1 MKKTLISFCAA
12 AAASLCLCTVFA
24 VPAAAAPTEVV
35 GGAPGSEETE
45 SSSGDTGVSSQKSAE
60 SAGLVPA
67 LPIETKA
74 PEAEKPE
81 TKAPETK
88 ASEVKA
94 PETEAPKAETP
105 KTEAPKAEAP
115 KSETSSVTNEAPKAE
130 TTAAAAPSSETKS
143 AFAAEAPR
151 PDEPEPEPAPQK
163 TTDPEPAP
171 QKTAEPE
178 PAPQKTAEPEPAP
191 QSTPEPAQQTG
202 RQTPAAGDPKPNS
215 YETLTDEELEALDR
229 VTGPGVAKVQGGS
242 AYGVNE
248 PTVSDIKTSGA
259 APATDWSRVS
269 ATRKDIVDLAKTF
282 IGGTYVYGGDSP
294 EEGFDCSGLILYV
307 YKEAAGIDLY
317 HQSAVQA
324 SKGRAVSI
332 AEMQPG
338 DIIAYDGS
346 PKDGIVNHVSIYA
359 GDGKAIHAV
368 GTGKGIRMTAFDYAA
383 PLTIRN
389 LLD

>member
-1 MKKTLISFCAA
+1 MTDEKMPCTFIERFEASFKISFDNPRSQFEGMSFEEIYRDKDGVTEEPYADFEIPF
-12 AAASLCLCTVFA
+12 LTNPKDKNYDWYDDQTYIMDLEKIYDM
-24 VPAAAAPTEVV
+24 APVWV
-35 GGAPGSEETE
+35 QNLMCS
-45 SSSGDTGVSSQKSAE
+45 
-60 SAGLVPA
+60 
-67 LPIETKA
+67 
-74 PEAEKPE
+74 
-81 TKAPETK
+81 
-88 ASEVKA
+88 VKGWMI
-94 PETEAPKAETP
+94 KRRRYG
-105 KTEAPKAEAP
+105 KG
-115 KSETSSVTNEAPKAE
+115 
-130 TTAAAAPSSETKS
+130 
-143 AFAAEAPR
+143 FF
-151 PDEPEPEPAPQK
+151 
-163 TTDPEPAP
+163 
-171 QKTAEPE
+171 
-178 PAPQKTAEPEPAP
+178 
-191 QSTPEPAQQTG
+191 
-202 RQTPAAGDPKPNS
+202 
-215 YETLTDEELEALDR
+215 EELEALDR

-242 AYGVNE
+242 SYGVNE

-269 ATRKDIVDLAKTF
+269 STRKDIVDLAKTF

-324 SKGRAVSI
+324 SKGRAVSVT
-332 AEMQPG
+332 EMQPG

>member
-1 MKKTLISFCAA
+1 MKKSFISFCAA
-12 AAASLCLCTVFA
+12 AAVGFCLCTVFA
-24 VPAAAAPTEVV
+24 MPAAAAPTEVV

-45 SSSGDTGVSSQKSAE
+45 AASGTSAASSQKSAE

-67 LPIETKA
+67 LPVETKA
-74 PEAEKPE
+74 A
-81 TKAPETK
+81 
-88 ASEVKA
+88 
-94 PETEAPKAETP
+94 ETEAPKS
-105 KTEAPKAEAP
+105 EAP
-115 KSETSSVTNEAPKAE
+115 KSGTSSVSNEAPKAE

-143 AFAAEAPR
+143 AYAVEAPR
-151 PDEPEPEPAPQK
+151 PDEPEPESAPQK
-163 TTDPEPAP
+163 TP
-171 QKTAEPE
+171 
-178 PAPQKTAEPEPAP
+178 EPEPAP
-191 QSTPEPAQQTG
+191 QSTPEPVQQQTP
-202 RQTPAAGDPKPNS
+202 QQKPAGGDPKPNS

-242 AYGVNE
+242 SYGVNE

-269 ATRKDIVDLAKTF
+269 ATRKEIVDLAKSF

-307 YKEAAGIDLY
+307 YKEAAGIELY

-324 SKGRAVSI
+324 SKGRPVSVT
-332 AEMQPG
+332 EMPPG

>member
-1 MKKTLISFCAA
+1 MKKSFISFCAA
-12 AAASLCLCTVFA
+12 AAVGFCLCTVFA
-24 VPAAAAPTEVV
+24 MPAAAAPTEVV

-45 SSSGDTGVSSQKSAE
+45 AASGTSAASSQKSAE

-67 LPIETKA
+67 LPV
-74 PEAEKPE
+74 E

-88 ASEVKA
+88 AA
-94 PETEAPKAETP
+94 ETEAPKS
-105 KTEAPKAEAP
+105 EAP
-115 KSETSSVTNEAPKAE
+115 KSGTSSVSNEAPKAE

-143 AFAAEAPR
+143 AYAVEAPR
-151 PDEPEPEPAPQK
+151 PDEPEPESAPQK
-163 TTDPEPAP
+163 TP
-171 QKTAEPE
+171 
-178 PAPQKTAEPEPAP
+178 EPEPAP
-191 QSTPEPAQQTG
+191 QSTPEPVQQQTP
-202 RQTPAAGDPKPNS
+202 QQKPAGGDPKPNS

-242 AYGVNE
+242 SYGVNE

-269 ATRKDIVDLAKTF
+269 ATRKEIVDLAKSF

-307 YKEAAGIDLY
+307 YKEAAGIELY

-324 SKGRAVSI
+324 SKGRPVSVT
-332 AEMQPG
+332 EMQPG

>member
-1 MKKTLISFCAA
+1 MKKSFISFCAA
-12 AAASLCLCTVFA
+12 AAVGFCLCTAFA
-24 VPAAAAPTEVV
+24 MPAAAAPTEVV

-45 SSSGDTGVSSQKSAE
+45 AASGTSAASSQKSAE

-67 LPIETKA
+67 LPVETKA
-74 PEAEKPE
+74 A
-81 TKAPETK
+81 
-88 ASEVKA
+88 
-94 PETEAPKAETP
+94 ETEAPKS
-105 KTEAPKAEAP
+105 EAP
-115 KSETSSVTNEAPKAE
+115 KSGTSSVSNEAPKAE

-143 AFAAEAPR
+143 AYAVEAPR
-151 PDEPEPEPAPQK
+151 PDEPEPESAPQK
-163 TTDPEPAP
+163 TP
-171 QKTAEPE
+171 
-178 PAPQKTAEPEPAP
+178 EPEPAP
-191 QSTPEPAQQTG
+191 QSTPEPVQQQTP
-202 RQTPAAGDPKPNS
+202 QQKPAGGDPKPNS

-242 AYGVNE
+242 SYGVNE

-269 ATRKDIVDLAKTF
+269 ATRKEIVDLAKSF

-307 YKEAAGIDLY
+307 YKEAAGIELY

-324 SKGRAVSI
+324 SKGRPVSVT
-332 AEMQPG
+332 EMQPG

>member
-1 MKKTLISFCAA
+1 MKKSFISFCAA
-12 AAASLCLCTVFA
+12 AAVGFCLCTVFA
-24 VPAAAAPTEVV
+24 MPAAAAPTEVV

-45 SSSGDTGVSSQKSAE
+45 AASGTSAASSQKSAE

-67 LPIETKA
+67 LPVETKA
-74 PEAEKPE
+74 A
-81 TKAPETK
+81 
-88 ASEVKA
+88 
-94 PETEAPKAETP
+94 ETEAPKS
-105 KTEAPKAEAP
+105 EAP
-115 KSETSSVTNEAPKAE
+115 KSGTSSVSNEAPKAE

-143 AFAAEAPR
+143 AYAVEAPR
-151 PDEPEPEPAPQK
+151 PDEPEPESAPQK
-163 TTDPEPAP
+163 TP
-171 QKTAEPE
+171 
-178 PAPQKTAEPEPAP
+178 EPEPAP
-191 QSTPEPAQQTG
+191 QSTPEPVQQQTP
-202 RQTPAAGDPKPNS
+202 QQKPAGGDPKPNS

-242 AYGVNE
+242 SYGVNE

-269 ATRKDIVDLAKTF
+269 ATRKEIVDLAKSF

-307 YKEAAGIDLY
+307 YKEAAGIELY

-324 SKGRAVSI
+324 SKGRPVSVT
-332 AEMQPG
+332 EMQPG

>member
-1 MKKTLISFCAA
+1 M
-12 AAASLCLCTVFA
+12 
-24 VPAAAAPTEVV
+24 PAAAAPTEVV

-45 SSSGDTGVSSQKSAE
+45 TVSGTSAASSQKSAE

-67 LPIETKA
+67 LPVETRA
-74 PEAEKPE
+74 PE

-88 ASEVKA
+88 APETKA
-94 PETEAPKAETP
+94 PETKAPETKAAGT
-105 KTEAPKAEAP
+105 EAP
-115 KSETSSVTNEAPKAE
+115 KSEAPKSGTSSVSNEAPKAE

-143 AFAAEAPR
+143 AYAVEAPR
-151 PDEPEPEPAPQK
+151 PDEPEPESAPQK
-163 TTDPEPAP
+163 TP
-171 QKTAEPE
+171 
-178 PAPQKTAEPEPAP
+178 EPEPAP
-191 QSTPEPAQQTG
+191 QSTPEPVQQ
-202 RQTPAAGDPKPNS
+202 QSPQQKPAVGDPKPNS

-242 AYGVNE
+242 SYGVNE

-269 ATRKDIVDLAKTF
+269 ATRKEIVDLAKSF

-307 YKEAAGIDLY
+307 YKEAAGIELY

-324 SKGRAVSI
+324 SKGRSVSV